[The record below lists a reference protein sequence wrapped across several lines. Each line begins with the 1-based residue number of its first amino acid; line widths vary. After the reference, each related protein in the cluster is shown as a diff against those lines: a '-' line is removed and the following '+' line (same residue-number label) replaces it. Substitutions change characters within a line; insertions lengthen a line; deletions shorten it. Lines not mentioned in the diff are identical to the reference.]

1 MYHYRHYPPD
11 KYTILRNQVMSN
23 EAATPLMYGLTTSPY
38 TIDTVHEIVSTVERI
53 IATGIEQIAL
63 VAIRL
68 IYEKE
73 DKLNTHRSMSANKST
88 QYLLNDLRILV
99 RKTDSVLLLGH
110 NIYFLLPD
118 ADKQGGQIVQNRLW
132 EALLWRVHNSSER
145 DIMRP
150 QSMAIGHSSYPM
162 QDKTI
167 RDFITASDE
176 ATYRF
181 DTQPEKAT
189 RKHAE
194 VLQVQH
200 ANDEI
205 DQELPVLARKL
216 GIPYL
221 TLLPRKLPQGL
232 QHLVNPKLAHELRCY
247 PLGRERNKLTVAIL
261 NPVDHSALDRLKQET
276 GLHIFPVL
284 THPQAL
290 QVALEQLV

>member
-1 MYHYRHYPPD
+1 
-11 KYTILRNQVMSN
+11 MSN
-23 EAATPLMYGLTTSPY
+23 EAAAPVKNELTTSPY
-38 TIDTVHEIVSTVERI
+38 TIDSVHDIVSTAERI

-63 VAIRL
+63 VTIRL
-68 IYEKE
+68 LYEKE
-73 DKLNTHRSMSANKST
+73 DKLNTYRSMSADKST
-88 QYLLNDLRILV
+88 QYLLSDLRTLV

-110 NIYFLLPD
+110 SIYFLLSG
-118 ADKQGGQIVQNRLW
+118 ANKQGGQIVQNRLW
-132 EALLWRVHNSSER
+132 EALLWRVHNLSER

-150 QSMAIGHSSYPM
+150 QSIAIGHSSYPM
-162 QDKTI
+162 RDNTMY
-167 RDFITASDE
+167 DFITASYE
-176 ATYRF
+176 ATFRF

-194 VLQVQH
+194 VQKGQH
-200 ANDEI
+200 AKDEM
-205 DQELPVLARKL
+205 DQELPILARKL

-221 TLLPRKLPQGL
+221 TLLPRKLPQNL

-247 PLGRERNKLTVAIL
+247 PLGRERNMLTVAML

-290 QVALEQLV
+290 QIALEQLV

>member
-1 MYHYRHYPPD
+1 MR
-11 KYTILRNQVMSN
+11 N
-23 EAATPLMYGLTTSPY
+23 EAAAPLIHGLTTSLY
-38 TIDTVHEIVSTVERI
+38 AIHAVHDVVSTAEQI
-53 IATGIEQIAL
+53 ISRGIEQIAL
-63 VAIRL
+63 VTIQL
-68 IYEKE
+68 VYEKE
-73 DKLNTHRSMSANKST
+73 DKLNTHRSMTANKST

-132 EALLWRVHNSSER
+132 EALLRRVHNSLER

-162 QDKTI
+162 RDKTI
-167 RDFITASDE
+167 HDFITESNE
-176 ATYRF
+176 AKFRF

-189 RKHAE
+189 RKHTE
-194 VLQVQH
+194 VSQGQH
-200 ANDEI
+200 AKDEI

-221 TLLPRKLPQGL
+221 TFLPRKLPQSL

-247 PLGRERNKLTVAIL
+247 PLGRERNMLTVAML

-284 THPQAL
+284 THAQAL